1 MTSWTTSP
9 VQPGGRAPAPGRL
22 ALVQSFVNTID
33 LEDGTESDEF
43 STLDGLTAWADRAGV
58 VAPPSL
64 TDEDRELA
72 VRLREDIR
80 RLAREHSGLENAEP
94 AEDRLER
101 DLRELRLT
109 ATVEQGRI
117 ALAGAS
123 PLGSLLA
130 PMIDALRTGMD
141 DGTWSRLKVCHRD
154 TCQWLFYDSSRN
166 QASHWCAT
174 SICGSR
180 EKAKRAYARRTGRAS
195 G

>member
-1 MTSWTTSP
+1 M
-9 VQPGGRAPAPGRL
+9 
-22 ALVQSFVNTID
+22 QSFVNTID

-43 STLDGLTAWADRAGV
+43 STLDGLTAWAARAGV
-58 VAPPSL
+58 DAPAALSE
-64 TDEDRELA
+64 EDRELA

-80 RLAREHSGLENAEP
+80 RLAREHSGLGNPEP
-94 AEDRLER
+94 AGVRLER
-101 DLRELRLT
+101 DLADLRLT
-109 ATVEQGRI
+109 ATVDQGRI
-117 ALAGAS
+117 ALAGTS
-123 PLGSLLA
+123 PLGDLLA

-141 DGTWSRLKVCHRD
+141 DGSWERLKVCHRD

-180 EKAKRAYARRTGRAS
+180 EKAKRAYARRTKRAD